1 VPAGLRLEP
10 GAWSRAPAMSTS
22 AHRILGDKYRLVHP
36 LHKGGMGS
44 VWLAE
49 HLSLGSPIAV
59 KLLAPDVAMT
69 EERLSRFLRE
79 ARAAAALRSPH
90 VVQILDYGVDGGA
103 PFIVMELLEGES
115 LAHRLSRLGRLE
127 LGETARVIQHVSRA
141 VAKAHDM
148 GIVHRDLKPANIFI
162 THNDEEEVIKIFD
175 FGIAKATLEGAI
187 GTLANQTRTE
197 ALLGTPVYM
206 SPEQFEGS
214 RRCDLRTDIWAM
226 GVITFECLLGR
237 LPFVGPGIGGLV
249 LDICSRPLPVPS
261 EHGDVPAGFDDWFA
275 RACARKLSDRFQNAR
290 EAAQELLRLLEPG
303 VDGELRPQLP
313 SAAEPAASVPDAW
326 EAASGEPLDHEGAPN
341 RVPSAPVL
349 PTTGAASSVTI
360 DRGRRRSF
368 VRPFSLLASLIGF
381 VFLLIA
387 LYRVVRW
394 PVAAETVVQAI
405 EPQPVAAGLIALGD
419 GSELRLTVDGR
430 EIGLLPQE
438 LHGLAPGEHSVM
450 ITGGVRYRPY
460 RTGVVLSPGLVTSVG
475 PVKLQVAKGLATIV
489 PGSGAEGATV
499 SLESGGSQVRLS
511 ELPVQLDVATDEPHV
526 LRAEREGYA
535 PYEQVLTFGDGQA
548 ERTFSIMLAELEK
561 PSAATERRATPARR
575 GRARL
580 DRKVHAARPA
590 ASAGKAMLTLRST
603 PDAAVLLDGIP
614 MGSTPLEDVR
624 VTPGSHRVIFVYG
637 AQRQARR
644 VTVAARQNRMV
655 SASFSTAPDAQ

>member
-1 VPAGLRLEP
+1 
-10 GAWSRAPAMSTS
+10 MSTPAS
-22 AHRILGDKYRLVHP
+22 RILGDKYRLVHP

-59 KLLAPDVAMT
+59 KLIATDVALT
-69 EERLSRFLRE
+69 DERLSRFLRE

-115 LAHRLSRLGRLE
+115 LANRLARLGRLE
-127 LGETARVIQHVSRA
+127 FGETARVIRHVSRA

-162 THNDEEEVIKIFD
+162 THNEEEEVIKIFD
-175 FGIAKATLEGAI
+175 FGIAKGTVEGAI

-197 ALLGTPVYM
+197 TFLGTPVYM

-214 RRCDLRTDIWAM
+214 RRCDYRTDIWAM
-226 GVITFECLLGR
+226 GVIAFECLLGR

-261 EHGDVPAGFDDWFA
+261 ELGDVPAGFDGWFA
-275 RACARKLSDRFQNAR
+275 RACARQQDERFQSAR
-290 EAAQELLRLLEPG
+290 EAAQELLRLLEPE
-303 VDGELRPQLP
+303 VDGEVRPQP
-313 SAAEPAASVPDAW
+313 WSAAERAAAPPDPW
-326 EAASGEPLDHEGAPN
+326 AAVSSERLDAPTPKPEPP
-341 RVPSAPVL
+341 APVP
-349 PTTGAASSVTI
+349 PTTGAASSITI
-360 DRGRRRSF
+360 DRGRRRSL
-368 VRPFSLLASLIGF
+368 VRPLSLLASLIGF
-381 VFLLIA
+381 VSVLVA
-387 LYRVVRW
+387 LFRVMQG

-405 EPQPVAAGLIALGD
+405 EPRRVASGLIALGE

-430 EIGLLPQE
+430 DVGSLPQE
-438 LHGLAPGEHSVM
+438 LKGMDPGAHSVL

-460 RTGVVLSPGLVTSVG
+460 RTTVVLSPGLVTSVG
-475 PVKLQVAKGLATIV
+475 PVKLAVAKGLATVV

-499 SLESGGSQVRLS
+499 TLESGGSRVRVPQ
-511 ELPVQLDVATDEPHV
+511 LPAQLDVETDEPHV
-526 LRAEREGYA
+526 LRAERSGYA
-535 PYEQVLTFGDGQA
+535 PYEQALTFSDGQA
-548 ERTFSIMLAELEK
+548 EKTFSVVLTELEK
-561 PSAATERRATPARR
+561 PLPETAPQTTPARR
-575 GRARL
+575 GRARS
-580 DRKVHAARPA
+580 DRTMHAARPV
-590 ASAGKAMLTLRST
+590 ASSSKATLTFRST
-603 PDAAVLLDGIP
+603 PDAAVLLDGVP
-614 MGSTPLEDVR
+614 LGSTPLRDVR

-644 VTVAARQNRMV
+644 VAVAARQNRVV
-655 SASFSTAPDAQ
+655 SANFSTAPAVD